1 LYPCKGKFT
10 TVSHAV
16 ALGKLEDV
24 SYTPQRVFRGI
35 DARPDVFE
43 NFFLYPLLASTMAS
57 SPIPTEVSASGP
69 VLTNGTST
77 KGQDVSSP
85 HEEYQYLD
93 LIQEILEHGE
103 FRPDR

>member
-1 LYPCKGKFT
+1 M
-10 TVSHAV
+10 HAV

-24 SYTPQRVFRGI
+24 SYTAPQRVFRGI
-35 DARPDVFE
+35 DARPDIFT

-57 SPIPTEVSASGP
+57 SRIPTEVSASGP
-69 VLTNGTST
+69 VLINGTST
-77 KGQDVSSP
+77 KGQDVPSP